1 MPVFE
6 YRCAACGVRYEALLS
21 SADQASPQCPRC
33 GGAQAERLFST
44 FAVVRSQAGT
54 PSSGP
59 CGSTDCACRN
69 D

>member
-21 SADQASPQCPRC
+21 SVEPASPQCPRC
-33 GGAQAERLFST
+33 GGVQVERLIST
-44 FAVVRSQAGT
+44 FAVGRSQAGT
-54 PSSGP
+54 SAPGP

-69 D
+69 N